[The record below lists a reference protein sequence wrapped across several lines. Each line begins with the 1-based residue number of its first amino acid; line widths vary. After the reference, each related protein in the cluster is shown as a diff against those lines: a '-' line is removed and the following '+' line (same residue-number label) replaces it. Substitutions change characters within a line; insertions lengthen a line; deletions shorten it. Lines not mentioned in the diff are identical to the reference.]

1 MSSTTSHP
9 ATNARPGTRMRAA
22 LADAYDKR
30 GHRKANLCYVYSPK
44 SDRDWALSGQLELAH
59 FVIAESTPDIVSVNY
74 APVPRQVST
83 DTRSSVISWCAEVR
97 RHDGMWEWRCLGE
110 ATDPAK
116 EQARVRLAR
125 AFEAEHCRL
134 SEHDLRVDSARI
146 HNWLRIIHWLALYRG
161 IPLAH
166 ESMAVGALLDA
177 GHAISLKD
185 VARLDQVG
193 RGDAYIAAAFR
204 LVQSGYLALALGN
217 EPLSLRTELVR
228 EGVPS

>member
-1 MSSTTSHP
+1 
-9 ATNARPGTRMRAA
+9 MRAA

-59 FVIAESTPDIVSVNY
+59 FVLAESTPDIVSVNY
-74 APVPRQVST
+74 APAPRQVSA
-83 DTRSSVISWCAEVR
+83 DTGSPLISWSAEVR
-97 RHDGMWEWRCLGE
+97 RHDGTWEWRCLGE
-110 ATDPAK
+110 TADLAK
-116 EQARVRLAR
+116 EQARVRLAQ
-125 AFEAEHCRL
+125 ACEAVHCRL
-134 SEHDLRVDSARI
+134 SEHDLHADSVRI
-146 HNWLRIIHWLALYRG
+146 HHWLRIIHWLALYRG

-177 GHAISLKD
+177 GQATSLKD

-204 LVQSGYLALALGN
+204 LVQSGCLVLALGN
-217 EPLSLRTELVR
+217 EPLSLHTELVR
-228 EGVPS
+228 AGVPS